1 MQIKT
6 LSIQNIASLADA
18 VIDFGTEP
26 LSEAPIFLIS
36 GETGAGKS
44 TILDAICLALYGNT
58 PRMSSVSRE
67 VLSVEADDRYRLY
80 ANDNS
85 QLLRRGTGYGQ
96 IELIFTGNDG
106 KDYLSRWAVQR
117 DYKKAGYKLQRDA
130 KRSLEALDGSYSENK
145 IFPIDSKIR
154 ELVGMDFN
162 QFCRTVMLAQGEF
175 TKFLKS
181 NGKEKAEI
189 LEKLTG
195 TGIYSEIGRKIA
207 EKYSAVK
214 NKWED
219 LDKRTKS
226 IHILSE
232 EELRIKK
239 RKLTEDYMASADAK
253 TQREEKSNKLNW
265 MTSMSKLIAE
275 RERVKTELSKLREE
289 ISNEEFSS
297 RKRLVIDF
305 RQTEGVRLLIKEDK
319 TLTSVIEKNN
329 QLLPGFTDALE
340 KASVEAEIAD
350 KIYSEQSKLV
360 EVETK
365 QYEAFEIDKLNGR
378 LNELNDRT
386 AKLKDIK
393 SDIKELRLRTTALSE
408 TSAEIKVRANALTIS
423 RQSLES
429 FKKPLEEA
437 AKRIIACDERLNK
450 VAISLNDVV
459 KELRYELK
467 VGDMCPVC
475 GREVVTEIDDSY
487 FESVLT
493 PLREEKKE
501 AEKELNDIKAKQLA
515 EEKIVGTI
523 EAELLKLQKKYNK
536 DELEIVKMQD
546 VLALSLKEF
555 GLGDEIDDKV
565 EEKIAREL
573 MLLDHEVSGCRKL
586 QKRAEEVAA
595 SLKKSQAK
603 ERKLKKMSD
612 VKKEEREKCKVA
624 LVRIESDLQNNQERK
639 LKLSTDIDEFFLE
652 HADVSRERI
661 EELMRVK
668 ASEIKKIEKSVSEI
682 ESEYSG
688 CNGALT
694 QLEVQIT
701 EQEEKRPPLE
711 EGDTQDALQISINEL
726 DALIE
731 RVNREVGQ
739 IEEQLNTDEKEK
751 QRLSA
756 ILEEKDRVQ
765 KTMENWEG
773 LNKLLGDANGVKFR
787 SVAQSFIL
795 RNLLDNANRY
805 MKCFTDRY
813 TLTCNPGSLVI
824 LVADSFKPGE
834 SQPAS
839 ILSGGESFMA
849 SLSLALGLSSLRGG
863 GMGVDII
870 FIDEGFGSLSSE
882 YLGNVMD
889 TLEKLH
895 QIGGRRV
902 GLISHV
908 AEMKER
914 IPVQIQVQRESPA
927 LSRVEVKMNV

>member
-6 LSIQNIASLADA
+6 LAIQNIASLADA
-18 VIDFGTEP
+18 VIDFGAEP
-26 LSEAPIFLIS
+26 LAEAPIFLIS
-36 GETGAGKS
+36 GDTGAGKS

-67 VLSVEADDRYRLY
+67 VLSVDAEERYRLY

-96 IELIFTGNDG
+96 IELTFTGNDG

-117 DYKKAGYKLQRDA
+117 DYRKAGYKLQRDA

-145 IFPIDSKIR
+145 IFPIDAKIK

-207 EKYSAVK
+207 ERYVAVR
-214 NKWED
+214 NTWDD
-219 LDKRTKS
+219 LDRKTKS
-226 IHILSE
+226 IVVLTDDELQAKQEKLKTNCSE
-232 EELRIKK
+232 LAEA
-239 RKLTEDYMASADAK
+239 TAK
-253 TQREEKSNKLNW
+253 REEKKNKLAW
-265 MTSMSKLIAE
+265 LADMHKLGAE
-275 RERVKTELSKLREE
+275 RDKVKDELEKLQEEVSKEE
-289 ISNEEFSS
+289 TAIQ
-297 RKRLVIDF
+297 KQLVYDF
-305 RQTEGVRLLIKEDK
+305 RQTEGVRHLMKENK
-319 TLTSVIEKNN
+319 TVSSLIEKNN
-329 QLLPGFTDALE
+329 VLLPGINEAFEA
-340 KASVEAEIAD
+340 ASTEAEIAE
-350 KIYSEQSKLV
+350 KVYSEQSKIV
-360 EVETK
+360 EVEMR
-365 QYEAFEIDKLNGR
+365 QYEAFEIDKLNSR
-378 LNELNDRT
+378 LQELNEKT
-386 AKLKDIK
+386 ARLKDIK
-393 SDIKELRLRTTALSE
+393 SEIKELRLRTAALSE
-408 TSAEIKVRANALTIS
+408 TSAEINAKSENLAAS
-423 RQSLES
+423 REALKS
-429 FKKPLEEA
+429 FEKPIEDATALVN
-437 AKRIIACDERLNK
+437 ACEERLNR
-450 VAISLNDVV
+450 VSISLNDVV
-459 KELRYELK
+459 RELRHGLK
-467 VGDMCPVC
+467 EGDMCPVC
-475 GREVVTEIDDSY
+475 GREVVSKIEDSY
-487 FESVLT
+487 FESVLA
-493 PLREEKKE
+493 PLREEKKN
-501 AEKELNDIKAKQLA
+501 AEKDLNDIRAKLLA
-515 EEKIVGTI
+515 EEKIVSTLEG
-523 EAELLKLQKKYNK
+523 ELAKLQRKYKK
-536 DELEIVKMQD
+536 DEQEIVRVQD
-546 VLALSLKEF
+546 ALALALQENGLKNVV
-555 GLGDEIDDKV
+555 DDKV
-565 EEKIAREL
+565 EEKIARE
-573 MLLDHEVSGCRKL
+573 MVLLDHEVSACRKL

-595 SLKKSQAK
+595 GLKKSQAK
-603 ERKLKKMSD
+603 ERKLKKAAD
-612 VKKEEREKCKVA
+612 AKKDEREKSRVA
-624 LVRIESDLQNNQERK
+624 LVRIEADLKNNQERK
-639 LKLSTDIDEFFLE
+639 QEVTTDIEAFFASHPE
-652 HADVSRERI
+652 ISYERVAD
-661 EELMRVK
+661 LMRVK
-668 ASEIKKIEKSVSEI
+668 ETEIKKTEKFIAELEDS
-682 ESEYSG
+682 YAHRK
-688 CNGALT
+688 GAFS
-694 QLEVQIT
+694 QLEAQIAQ
-701 EQEEKRPPLE
+701 QEEKRPIME
-711 EGDTQDALQISINEL
+711 EGDTLEGLQLLIKEYDEL
-726 DALIE
+726 IQ

-739 IEEQLNTDEKEK
+739 LEEQLQNDEKEK
-751 QRLSA
+751 KRLSV
-756 ILEEKDRVQ
+756 ILHEKEKMRRN
-765 KTMENWEG
+765 MENWEG

-805 MKCFTDRY
+805 MRCFTDRY

-824 LVADSFKPGE
+824 LVSDSFKPGD

-927 LSRVEVKMNV
+927 LSRVEVKIR